1 MNVSPAPQSD
11 AQNLREIL
19 LPGLSALALRLD
31 DSQCERLLQYIELL
45 AKWNKVYN
53 LTAVR
58 EPSRM
63 VGQHILD
70 SLSVISSLGNCKTIV
85 DVGTGAGLP
94 GIPLAIAV
102 PVLQV
107 TLLDT
112 VSKKT
117 AFVRHAIGELSLGEN
132 AVAINARVEDY
143 QPAQPFDAVISRAF
157 ADIKDFV
164 VGAGHLCKA
173 GGRMFAMKGV
183 YPHDEIARMPGGFSV
198 ESVVALTV
206 PAVSGQRHL
215 VVIRKT

>member
-1 MNVSPAPQSD
+1 MNLTPV
-11 AQNLREIL
+11 AQDSAQILRQIL
-19 LPGLSALALRLD
+19 MQGLDTLALRID
-31 DSQCERLLQYIELL
+31 DEQCERLLQYVELL

-53 LTAVR
+53 LTAIR

-70 SLSVISSLGNCKTIV
+70 SLSVIPSLGSCKTII

-94 GIPLAIAV
+94 GIPLAVAN
-102 PVLQV
+102 PALQV

-112 VSKKT
+112 VSKKI
-117 AFVRHAIGELSLGEN
+117 AFVRHAIGELSLATN
-132 AVAINARVEDY
+132 AVAVNARVEDY
-143 QPAQPFDAVISRAF
+143 QPVQPFDAVISRAF

-164 VGAGHLCKA
+164 EGAGHLCA
-173 GGRMFAMKGV
+173 DGGRMFAMKGV
-183 YPHDEIARMPGGFSV
+183 YPHEEIARMPGGFSI

-206 PAVSGQRHL
+206 PAVNGQRHL

>member
-1 MNVSPAPQSD
+1 MSLTPD
-11 AQNLREIL
+11 AQESSESLRETL
-19 LPGLSALALRLD
+19 LQGLSALALRLD
-31 DSQCERLLQYIELL
+31 ENQCERLLQYIELL

-63 VGQHILD
+63 IGQHILD
-70 SLSVISSLGNCKTIV
+70 SLSVIPSLGNCKTII

-94 GIPLAIAV
+94 GIPLAIAN
-102 PVLQV
+102 PALQV

-112 VSKKT
+112 VSKKI
-117 AFVRHAIGELSLGEN
+117 AFVRHAIGELSLGTH
-132 AVAINARVEDY
+132 AVAVNARVEDY
-143 QPAQPFDAVISRAF
+143 QPAILFDAVISRAF

-164 VGAGHLCKA
+164 DGAGHLCKA

-183 YPHDEIARMPGGFSV
+183 YPHDEIARVPGGFSV
-198 ESVVALTV
+198 EGVIALTV
-206 PAVSGQRHL
+206 PSVTGKRHL

>member
-1 MNVSPAPQSD
+1 MKLTPAPQD
-11 AQNLREIL
+11 GAQSLREIL
-19 LPGLSALALRLD
+19 MFGLNTLALRLD
-31 DSQCERLLQYIELL
+31 DDQCERLLQYIELL

-58 EPSRM
+58 EPRRM

-70 SLSVISSLGNCKTIV
+70 SLSVIPSLGDCTTII

-94 GIPLAIAV
+94 GIPLAIAN
-102 PVLQV
+102 PALQV

-117 AFVRHAIGELSLGEN
+117 AFVRHTIGELSLGAN
-132 AVAINARVEDY
+132 AVAINARVEDF

-157 ADIKDFV
+157 AEIKDFV
-164 VGAGHLCKA
+164 EGAGHLCKA
-173 GGRMFAMKGV
+173 DGRMFAMKGV
-183 YPHDEIARMPGGFSV
+183 YPHDEIARLPRGFSV
-198 ESVVALTV
+198 ESVIALAVPTV
-206 PAVSGQRHL
+206 NSQRHL